1 GAELG
6 RACDRPDAADGAL
19 AQADLH
25 ASERRRGQA
34 QAAQV
39 SGGLAP
45 VVEARDRLLAHV
57 AALREAHGALVQPS
71 LLRDR
76 ALVDV
81 APEARAP
88 GFDAHALGR
97 FR

>member
-1 GAELG
+1 MN
-6 RACDRPDAADGAL
+6 
-19 AQADLH
+19 LH
-25 ASERRRGQA
+25 ASERGRRQPQA
-34 QAAQV
+34 TEMTV
-39 SGGLAP
+39 GLAP

-57 AALREAHGALVQPS
+57 AALREAHGALVQPC

-81 APEARAP
+81 DPEARAP

-97 FR
+97 FG